1 MFEKVLL
8 PSGILLAIVGFS
20 FCTWHFILSV
30 RFFDCLE
37 MHVLTFKCSFS
48 MFIIECYYK
57 V

>member
-1 MFEKVLL
+1 MFEKALL
-8 PSGILLAIVGFS
+8 PSGILLTIVGFS

-37 MHVLTFKCSFS
+37 MHMLTFKCSFS
-48 MFIIECYYK
+48 MFIIECYGK